1 MHPLARGCVA
11 ASHVCPP
18 ARRMAAPIALAPP
31 ALHAPVC
38 RRPLSRRCGGVCVRA
53 QGDNAQVVQP
63 VAGAKGPNKFSARI
77 TQPKSQGASQA
88 MLFATG
94 LKDEDMNKAQA
105 RGTGGGQTAMLLGEA
120 AADWAPSHP
129 AGWHQQRLVRGQQLQ
144 HAPAGLGGGGE
155 RGRPGGGDGTP
166 VPIRRCVAHPR
177 TPHPSP

>member
-1 MHPLARGCVA
+1 M
-11 ASHVCPP
+11 
-18 ARRMAAPIALAPP
+18 
-31 ALHAPVC
+31 
-38 RRPLSRRCGGVCVRA
+38 CVRA

-120 AADWAPSHP
+120 AADWAPSPP
-129 AGWHQQRLVRGQQLQ
+129 AGWHQ
-144 HAPAGLGGGGE
+144 
-155 RGRPGGGDGTP
+155 
-166 VPIRRCVAHPR
+166 
-177 TPHPSP
+177 